1 MPGYNAIA
9 KSCYTTSTFELE
21 KDIFT
26 STRAQIEIWERRK
39 NLSWTDRQERMKL
52 HDIARLKLCIQIHIR
67 CLHIS
72 QLQAMHKLGT
82 APNKAERDRRI
93 GVKTETEHGKGWN
106 FTPQLR
112 ETVDIAFFTS
122 KCVRACV
129 YIYRYILERERD
141 TERVNVAQYAIASK
155 LQCSRF

>member
-72 QLQAMHKLGT
+72 QL
-82 APNKAERDRRI
+82 
-93 GVKTETEHGKGWN
+93 
-106 FTPQLR
+106 
-112 ETVDIAFFTS
+112 
-122 KCVRACV
+122 
-129 YIYRYILERERD
+129 
-141 TERVNVAQYAIASK
+141 
-155 LQCSRF
+155 